1 MPITK
6 TERNLWSAFIGE
18 AKANRLYVPY
28 AMKAMEE
35 GFPEVAQ
42 VFMEVSGA
50 ETIHAMSHLKAAG
63 EERSTVENLVAVI
76 RGEAEE
82 GDFMYPRM
90 TQEAEAEGRPDASA
104 SFRLAGERE
113 RHHLAAFQAALDDL
127 LERRPDLK
135 PLAAQAAAPMKRPDS
150 TAEAQRP
157 VSSTLPPGAVNER
170 ALKEVLGEKERIIT
184 LQRLR
189 EVMFGAQDGL
199 VSTVAIV
206 SSVALATGQNS
217 IVIIAGATSALAG
230 MVSMAA
236 GSYLGSRAEQEVHIS
251 ELELE
256 AREIAEHPAE
266 EMAELIEIY
275 QREGLSY
282 DEAIALAERVGSDRD
297 LWLKTL
303 AEKELGISAEPLVS
317 PWKDSLTMGLSFIL
331 GAIFPVSLYFVMPAR
346 TAVLPSIIV
355 TLVTLF
361 LVGVAK
367 GSFLKRQPLRSGLEV
382 VAVGTVS
389 ALVGYL
395 IGSVLP
401 GLLGIESVG

>member
-1 MPITK
+1 M
-6 TERNLWSAFIGE
+6 
-18 AKANRLYVPY
+18 
-28 AMKAMEE
+28 
-35 GFPEVAQ
+35 
-42 VFMEVSGA
+42 
-50 ETIHAMSHLKAAG
+50 
-63 EERSTVENLVAVI
+63 
-76 RGEAEE
+76 
-82 GDFMYPRM
+82 
-90 TQEAEAEGRPDASA
+90 
-104 SFRLAGERE
+104 
-113 RHHLAAFQAALDDL
+113 
-127 LERRPDLK
+127 
-135 PLAAQAAAPMKRPDS
+135 
-150 TAEAQRP
+150 
-157 VSSTLPPGAVNER
+157 NER
-170 ALKEVLGEKERIIT
+170 ALKEVLGEKERIST

-199 VSTVAIV
+199 VSTVAVV
-206 SSVALATGQNS
+206 SSVAVATGQNS

-236 GSYLGSRAEQEVHIS
+236 GSYLGSRAEQEVHVS
-251 ELELE
+251 ELEME

-331 GAIFPVSLYFVMPAR
+331 GAIFPMSLYFVMPAR

-367 GSFLKRQPLRSGLEV
+367 GSFLQRQPLRSGLEV
-382 VAVGTVS
+382 VAVGTIS

-395 IGSVLP
+395 IGAVLP
-401 GLLGIESVG
+401 GLLGVESVG